1 MSVWIVVA
9 AAGLV
14 SAGLRVAFVAGNRIP
29 VPRWFDRAAGL
40 VGPAFT
46 AAVVAVWG
54 FAGTGAPTLGP
65 ESVAIVVATP
75 VALRTRSL
83 PWTLAVG
90 IVTTAVLRALDL

>member
-1 MSVWIVVA
+1 MSLWIAVA
-9 AAGLV
+9 ASGLV
-14 SAGLRVAFVAGNRIP
+14 AAGLRVAFVAGNRIP

-46 AAVVAVWG
+46 AAVVATWA
-54 FAGTGAPTLGP
+54 FAGNGAPGLGP

-75 VALRTRSL
+75 VALRTRSM

-90 IVTTAVLRALDL
+90 IVTTSVLRAIA